1 MIKSAQET
9 KSRRNFLNL
18 IKVIYRNT
26 VYVIFNCERL
36 DPSFIRSV
44 TIQRYALLALLLI
57 ILLEMLA
64 SEISQENEVKVIK
77 IRREIFKLFLHNCH
91 DLVYRKS

>member
-44 TIQRYALLALLLI
+44 TIQRYVLLALLLI
-57 ILLEMLA
+57 IILEVLA

-77 IRREIFKLFLHNCH
+77 IGREIFKLFLHNCH